1 MLPKKACDVNRCEVA
16 RIMKLTSSG
25 DVEPLPF
32 IVPRKFEGYQA
43 DIYPPSFAG
52 IPALSAEEWRQG
64 QNSNPILMVPLFPR
78 FHVVAGAGRDVH
90 HQEGRRHARFAARSA
105 SPDCA
110 ARSVGSAVLWRAC
123 CSPDAR
129 SAGSAPLAL
138 SGADGDGDVAARD
151 VACAD
156 GR

>member
-32 IVPRKFEGYQA
+32 IVPRKFEGYQP
-43 DIYPPSFAG
+43 DVYPPSFAG

-64 QNSNPILMVPLFPR
+64 QNSNPILMVPLFLR
-78 FHVVAGAGRDVH
+78 FHVVAGAGRYVH
-90 HQEGRRHARFAARSA
+90 HQEGRRHARL
-105 SPDCA
+105 A
-110 ARSVGSAVLWRAC
+110 ARSVRAARSIGSADVRRAC
-123 CSPDAR
+123 CSPDAH
-129 SAGSAPLAL
+129 SASISVSRA
-138 SGADGDGDVAARD
+138 DGDVAARD

-156 GR
+156 V